1 MLAMAVAAAPQ
12 IDAAELLL
20 LAPPRVLGRVLPR
33 ADRCGLRLLRSQAE
47 RLEGLDS
54 EIERVLIRSGARPST
69 RAGDHMASC
78 GLTFRWNASSHYR
91 SPMNRV
97 LRHLV
102 GVVLGVLTLYG
113 LWHTLPRATAGLS
126 WNFLL
131 STTRPEELGLDQP
144 TPGRSV
150 EPLLL
155 MLGLII
161 LLILVTAVRWV
172 SPIASVIAG
181 LPVVLLSLYVLADP
195 GVVNDLFDPQT
206 GRDRYRSELIY
217 QGFYLLIGAVVLA
230 PAAIPSRWRFV
241 PGRKARPAAEAT
253 AASADTAA

>member
-1 MLAMAVAAAPQ
+1 
-12 IDAAELLL
+12 
-20 LAPPRVLGRVLPR
+20 
-33 ADRCGLRLLRSQAE
+33 
-47 RLEGLDS
+47 
-54 EIERVLIRSGARPST
+54 
-69 RAGDHMASC
+69 
-78 GLTFRWNASSHYR
+78 
-91 SPMNRV
+91 MNRV